1 MRPGARAGG
10 LRLAV
15 ALEGESDTVRVL
27 LLEEER
33 ECVEDDARILGAPA
47 EEGCPR
53 PIPGP
58 TAGFGFGFGFGFELG
73 LG

>member
-15 ALEGESDTVRVL
+15 ALEGASETVKVL
-27 LLEEER
+27 LLEER

-58 TAGFGFGFGFGFELG
+58 TAGLGLGFGFELG